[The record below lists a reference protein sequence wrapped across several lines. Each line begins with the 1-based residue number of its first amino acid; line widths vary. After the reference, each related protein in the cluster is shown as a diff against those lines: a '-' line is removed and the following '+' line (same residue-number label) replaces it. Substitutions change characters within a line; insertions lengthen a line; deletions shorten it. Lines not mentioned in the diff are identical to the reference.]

1 MYNMKFKSYDIL
13 SSLIAGFLI
22 LLPCMQL
29 LNIKYDSDL
38 LVFYTALAFFVGYI
52 NNAISGWL
60 EQIYYWTWFGKPSSR
75 LLEGKSKC
83 KVKLNESAKI
93 KQCLLED
100 ANNGAATNDDLF
112 EIAKRKTADSKN
124 SRIQDFNETYAFS
137 RSILTTSI
145 IGSVFVLINN
155 PSNIL
160 YYICAFVLILI
171 VWQRS
176 KERGYYYAKEVLNQY
191 YTDKNNK

>member
-1 MYNMKFKSYDIL
+1 MYTMKFKSYDIL

-22 LLPCMQL
+22 IVPCMQL
-29 LNIKYDSDL
+29 LNIEYNSKL
-38 LVFYTALAFFVGYI
+38 LVFYSALAYFIGYI
-52 NNAISGWL
+52 NNAISSWL
-60 EQIYYWTWFGKPSSR
+60 EPIYYWTWLGKPSSR
-75 LLEGKSKC
+75 LLEGKSTC
-83 KVKLNESAKI
+83 KVKLYEYKSI
-93 KQCLLED
+93 KQSLLEEAKD
-100 ANNGAATNDDLF
+100 AGATNDKLF
-112 EIAKRKTADSKN
+112 GIAMRKTSDSKN

-145 IGSVFVLINN
+145 IGGIFVLINN

-160 YYICAFVLILI
+160 YYLCAFILIII